1 MDATARPLRIPPEM
15 GVYAEKQK
23 VFELI
28 QKMLERLLIDRPED
42 PIEYLIDH
50 LKNNNDEV
58 PRIILLGPLVSGKR
72 TLAKMLCKQLNCMHL
87 TLENLL
93 SNDSSLLVD
102 EAHRYKNKDQE
113 IPSALWAK
121 VIQER
126 LSKVECIKKGWVI
139 EAYPKTRHQALM
151 LQMTGIIPEHVVI
164 LDAPDSVLLER
175 NPGKR
180 IDPTN
185 GERYH
190 TAFHWPTDPEVQQR
204 LVVPEGATEEEAG
217 KRLLDYHRNLPEILN
232 TYSKIFKMINVDQ
245 PCIDAFAQVLTFV
258 QSRHRNLAPHTPRI
272 LLQGPPGSGKS
283 LQAELVAQK
292 YNIVNIGCG
301 QKLKEAVAD
310 KTKLGELIRPY
321 IENEQQVPD
330 SIVIKILTEHLSKL
344 DSSTRGWVLHGFPR
358 DVEQANMLN
367 NLGFVPNRVFFLDI
381 PDDIVF
387 ERLGLRMTDPVTGE
401 RYHGMY
407 KPASSLKVQLRLK
420 QNPKHSE
427 KKLQLLLDIYH
438 ANVQDL
444 ENFYEG
450 FIHINADQDPHTV
463 FELIESYTIKPLPKP
478 VLQTSY

>member
-245 PCIDAFAQVLTFV
+245 PCIDAFAQV
-258 QSRHRNLAPHTPRI
+258 
-272 LLQGPPGSGKS
+272 
-283 LQAELVAQK
+283 
-292 YNIVNIGCG
+292 GCG